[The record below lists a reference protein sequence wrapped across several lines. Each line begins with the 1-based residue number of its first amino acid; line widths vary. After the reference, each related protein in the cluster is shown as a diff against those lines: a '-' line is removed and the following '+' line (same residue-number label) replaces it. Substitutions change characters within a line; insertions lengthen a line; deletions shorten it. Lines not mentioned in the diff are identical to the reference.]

1 MLLLWLRY
9 STYDLESAF
18 YSHLVSSFISSI
30 LKNNIF
36 LVIFKHKKWLL
47 HSKKNFKSLSIFH
60 CPSYLVHSKFLSLF
74 DQNLGWCVTWL
85 KNESVSSYF
94 GQKEYSELKVICQ
107 CWKERNKKKF
117 CKFTTTFSAEKKL
130 KISCLVLLQ
139 QLQKK
144 EAKRR
149 SHFSSVPVVVFS
161 SFDCSTARLFCISFL
176 GTTCQL

>member
-1 MLLLWLRY
+1 MH
-9 STYDLESAF
+9 T
-18 YSHLVSSFISSI
+18 
-30 LKNNIF
+30 KQ
-36 LVIFKHKKWLL
+36 KWLL

-107 CWKERNKKKF
+107 CWKERNKKVLQVYYNILCRGKEEE
-117 CKFTTTFSAEKKL
+117 AENFL
-130 KISCLVLLQ
+130 PRFIATVA
-139 QLQKK
+139 KK
-144 EAKRR
+144 EAKR
-149 SHFSSVPVVVFS
+149 SHFSSPVVVFS